1 MPYQPKPTDAQVDRA
16 RKILRRL
23 KLRYPEIST
32 ALDYRSPFE
41 LLTSTI
47 VSAQTT
53 DENVNKAMPGL
64 FKRFPDAESLANA
77 DPAEVEKLI
86 YSTGFY
92 RQKTKSIISMAT
104 DLVDNFDGVVPDK
117 LDELVKLR
125 GVGRKTASVVLA
137 EAFNKPAIAVD
148 THVKRL
154 AGRWDLSATSDPE
167 KVEQDLMAVY
177 PRRQWAGVSMRVIQY
192 GRDVCTARKPACYDC
207 KLADLCPFEDKTPAP
222 VNGLAK

>member
-1 MPYQPKPTDAQVDRA
+1 MPYQPNPTDEQVDRA

-23 KLRYPEIST
+23 KLRYPEMKT
-32 ALDYRSPFE
+32 ALDYRNPFE
-41 LLTSTI
+41 LLASTI

-77 DPAEVEKLI
+77 KPAEVEELI

-104 DLVDNFDGVVPDK
+104 DLLENFDGVVPGT
-117 LDELVKLR
+117 LEELVTLR

-154 AGRWDLSATSDPE
+154 SKRWGLSETDDAE
-167 KVEQDLMAVY
+167 KIERDLMAVY

-192 GRDVCTARKPACYDC
+192 GRDVCTARKPTCYEC
-207 KLADLCPFEDKTPAP
+207 KLSDLCPFEDKTPAP
-222 VNGLAK
+222 G